1 MTRFV
6 KLESGDCYVIRESSA
21 QGKIIV
27 CTYPREQDG
36 RIVLTLQ
43 EAMRLVEHIKMVAQ
57 AKAVEEIG

>member
-6 KLESGDCYVIRESSA
+6 RLESGDRYVIREASA
-21 QGKIIV
+21 PSKIV
-27 CTYPREQDG
+27 LEVFSQRQDG